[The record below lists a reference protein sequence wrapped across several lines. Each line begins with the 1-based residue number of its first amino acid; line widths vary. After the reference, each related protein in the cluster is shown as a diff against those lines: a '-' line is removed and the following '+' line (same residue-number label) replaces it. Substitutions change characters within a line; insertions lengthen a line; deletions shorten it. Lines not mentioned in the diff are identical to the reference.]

1 MRSRTGVVPTHD
13 TVVDGAG
20 LANDALVLKVRVI
33 PRASSNEIVG
43 FDGETL
49 KVRLTAPPVEGKAN
63 RALVKLLAKT
73 LGVRK
78 SGVEIVS
85 GHSGRLK
92 MVRLEGTDRDAALR
106 QICQLREKK

>member
-13 TVVDGAG
+13 TIVDGAG
-20 LANDALVLKVRVI
+20 LANDALFLKVRVI

-92 MVRLEGTDRDAALR
+92 MVRLEATDRDAALR
-106 QICQLREKK
+106 QICQLREER